1 MTSSRKIPRKPKR
14 PQNKKRGPRP
24 PSAPNAPIEPSAPG
38 RIVVGEIRRPWGR
51 YGDLSATLYSGIET
65 PIRPGWKIYI
75 NGETHIV
82 EDIGTAGKGGMV
94 LSLEGINGSH
104 IAGGFRKAII
114 EIDADALPPPPE
126 GMYYGHQLMG
136 IKVVTVEGDEVGTI
150 SEIIE
155 TGANDVYGV
164 KPTSPDKQEVMV
176 PALKD
181 VIVSVDLEAGVM
193 IVELP
198 DGLI

>member
-1 MTSSRKIPRKPKR
+1 MTSSRKILRTPKR
-14 PQNKKRGPRP
+14 PQNRKRGPRP
-24 PSAPNAPIEPSAPG
+24 PSVPTAPVEPSAPG

-51 YGDLSATLYSGIET
+51 YGDLSATLYSGLET
-65 PIRPGWKIYI
+65 PIKPGWKIYI

-82 EDIGTAGKGGMV
+82 EDIKTAGKGGMV

-104 IAGGFRKAII
+104 IAGGFRKAVI
-114 EIDADALPPPPE
+114 EIDSDALPPPPD
-126 GMYYGHQLMG
+126 GMYYGHQLIG

-150 SEIIE
+150 NEIIE

-164 KPTSPDKQEVMV
+164 KPASPDEQDVMV

-193 IVELP
+193 MVKLP
-198 DGLI
+198 EGLI